1 MYFQIRGIIL
11 WPRNKNFKPRT
22 IRFELGKVNVISGA
36 SRTGKSA
43 VIPIIDYCLGSNSCS
58 IPVNTIRRYCEWFGI
73 VVATEQ
79 GEKLLAR
86 KEPGNQRSTTDMYVL
101 EAENITS
108 IPSRLEKNTNVIAV
122 KRMLDDLANLSN
134 LDFSGGD
141 ENSGFDGRP
150 AFRDLA
156 AFTFQPQN
164 VVANPDVL
172 FFKTNTYEHREK
184 LRKIFPYVLG
194 AVTSEL
200 MAKQFELNRTR
211 LLLRRKER
219 ELKDAQAISA
229 QWLADLKSKY
239 SEAQELG
246 LVPKPQEQLSREQM
260 IGHLEEVISQT
271 DLALKVTVSTI
282 SDALDELNKL
292 ENEERLVSRELTT
305 MRHRLE
311 EMNRLRVGVNQYENA
326 LLMQRDR
333 LKISGWLL
341 SNTNDESDC
350 PMCGSHSDSAK
361 QKLHVLVQRLSDV
374 EAAIGADTHKEVPA
388 AFDRELQRVTS
399 EVSNATERLRSIQLS
414 KRALTSRSKEAREQ
428 QFSTRRAERFI
439 GNIESAL
446 ELHRKLGSDSELVEE
461 VNNLKEIVQN
471 LEKEL
476 REKDIE
482 LRKNQALRVIN
493 TKAGNILQGLDVE
506 DPNAPISLEINDL
519 TIKVLGDERDD
530 YLSEIGSGSNWLSYH
545 LAVLL
550 SLHQFYLSQKNNPVP
565 SFLILDQPSQVYFP
579 KSTQLQ
585 NVANEDEPKLRD
597 EDVEA
602 VRRAFETMGNIV
614 IKENGKLQLIVL
626 DHAPREVWG
635 EIDGVVGL
643 PEWRDGI
650 KLVPMEWLTDA

>member
-1 MYFQIRGIIL
+1 MYFQIRGIVL

-22 IRFELGKVNVISGA
+22 LHFELGKVNVISGA

-43 VIPIIDYCLGSNSCS
+43 VIPIIDYCLGASTCS
-58 IPVNTIRRYCEWFGI
+58 IPVNTIRKHCEWFGI

-86 KEPGNQRSTTDMYVL
+86 KEPGNQRSTNDMYLL
-101 EAENITS
+101 EAEKITS
-108 IPSRLEKNTNVIAV
+108 IPSRLEKNTNVMAV
-122 KRMLDDLANLSN
+122 KRQLDELANLSS

-194 AVTSEL
+194 AITSAL

-211 LLLRRKER
+211 QILRRKER
-219 ELKDAQAISA
+219 ELKDAQNVSA
-229 QWLADLKSKY
+229 QWFADLKSKY

-246 LVPKPQEQLSREQM
+246 LVPKPQEHLSREQM
-260 IGHLEEVISQT
+260 IGQLEEVISRT
-271 DLALKVTVSTI
+271 DITLMVTVSTI
-282 SDALDELNKL
+282 SDALTELNNL
-292 ENEERLVSRELTT
+292 ESEERSVSRELTT

-311 EMNRLRVGVNQYENA
+311 EMNRLQVGLQQYDNA
-326 LLMQRDR
+326 LIMQRDR
-333 LKISGWLL
+333 LKLSGWLL
-341 SNTNDESDC
+341 SHSSNESEC
-350 PMCGSHSDSAK
+350 PMCGSHTDSAN
-361 QKLHVLVQRLSDV
+361 QKLQVLVQRLSDV
-374 EAAIGADTHKEVPA
+374 EAAVGVNKYKEIPA
-388 AFDRELQRVTS
+388 AFDRELQRVTT
-399 EVSNATERLRSIQLS
+399 EVTNTTERLRSIQIR

-428 QFSTRRAERFI
+428 QFSMKRTERFI
-439 GNIESAL
+439 GNIESSL
-446 ELHRKLGSDSELVEE
+446 VLHRKLGSDSELVEE
-461 VNNLKEIVQN
+461 VRQLNEIVKT

-476 REKDIE
+476 REKEIE
-482 LRKNQALRVIN
+482 SRKNQALTIIN
-493 TKAGNILQGLDVE
+493 NKAGNILQGLDVE

-519 TIKVLGDERDD
+519 TIKVLRDERDD

-550 SLHQFYLSQKNNPVP
+550 SLHQFYLSKKSNPVP

-579 KSTQLQ
+579 KSTQHQ
-585 NVANEDEPKLRD
+585 STDNEDDPKLRD

-602 VRRAFETMGNIV
+602 VRRAFKAMGSVV
-614 IKENGKLQLIVL
+614 IQEKGKLQLIVL

-650 KLVPMEWLTDA
+650 KLVPMEWLT